1 MQPRLQSKTDMF
13 ERNSS
18 STADLPPRAPQLRPA
33 SRFSRN
39 YGKGERKM
47 LKSARTFDAGRIM
60 MQPPPLSVKMHS
72 SSDASVRQKVSL
84 KRSIGQ
90 QVAKMMQWGD
100 DILDIANTMNT
111 ESEKKRRTDEPS
123 KNGEK
128 DEKSRAAHFREAY
141 SCPFLPGLYDEN
153 NPIDED
159 LRETSM
165 KPEAITEKAQLQAV
179 ALRS

>member
-1 MQPRLQSKTDMF
+1 
-13 ERNSS
+13 
-18 STADLPPRAPQLRPA
+18 
-33 SRFSRN
+33 
-39 YGKGERKM
+39 M

-153 NPIDED
+153 NPIVSD
-159 LRETSM
+159 LASRRKEKDLKRFVRSRVLLSFTFYCTRM
-165 KPEAITEKAQLQAV
+165 KT
-179 ALRS
+179 